1 MYPPNPNWISR
12 LFGGSKGAV
21 IAGLVFGYW
30 LGHTMAKRERM

>member
-12 LFGGSKGAV
+12 LFGGGKGAV